1 MKINIENLVQSEAAL
16 IKNFHM
22 PVSEIERLP
31 YWQYEMLI
39 EEISKLVK
47 EENERN
53 GEQNGGASHQSMMKQ
68 YNSSMSQMTRR
79 MNSMSN
85 AGMSVPKM
93 PKI

>member
-1 MKINIENLVQSEAAL
+1 MVQSEAAL

-39 EEISKLVK
+39 EEIGKLVK

-79 MNSMSN
+79 MSSMSN

>member
-1 MKINIENLVQSEAAL
+1 MVQSEAAL

-39 EEISKLVK
+39 EEIGKLVK

-53 GEQNGGASHQSMMKQ
+53 DEQNGGASHQSMMKQ

-79 MNSMSN
+79 MSSMSN